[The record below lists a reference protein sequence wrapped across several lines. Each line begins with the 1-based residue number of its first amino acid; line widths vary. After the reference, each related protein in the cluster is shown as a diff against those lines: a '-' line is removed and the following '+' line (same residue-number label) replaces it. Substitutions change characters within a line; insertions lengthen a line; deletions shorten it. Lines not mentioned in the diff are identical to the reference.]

1 MLSGVSTYAKQYDQ
15 LYANSTVRE
24 SKTFEDYL
32 AEAGNNAKPAVSN
45 AAAEKAIA
53 AMQKQVGA
61 YDPHSKTDLQIPD
74 SWVTEGTNK
83 LGAKAAE
90 DFLRENGIEIKDTI
104 PTHRITDEQMEWLKS
119 RHDFSNMELHLDT
132 PECQNFY
139 GDLIVLGVCTFD
151 EIKKLFA
158 VQMPESGVLRQVNPS
173 RQTNPSDLGIN
184 GLGIGTGLRSLKQT
198 FQHTFDTQKAILSAF
213 MNGIGNRQLSALSE
227 GDQRFVQSANELLS
241 KKQELYDLLL
251 GLFE

>member
-1 MLSGVSTYAKQYDQ
+1 MLSEVSIRTKNFDLSYA
-15 LYANSTVRE
+15 ANIVRE
-24 SKTFEDYL
+24 SKKFEDYL
-32 AEAGNNAKPAVSN
+32 AEAGSNAKAQSAASSAAV
-45 AAAEKAIA
+45 EKAIIS
-53 AMQKQVGA
+53 MQKQVGV
-61 YDPHSKTDLQIPD
+61 YDPHCKTDLKIPD
-74 SWVTEGTNK
+74 HWVTEDSDK
-83 LGAKAAE
+83 LGVKAAA
-90 DFLRENGIEIKDTI
+90 DFLRENGIEIRDTI
-104 PTHRITDEQMEWLKS
+104 PTHHITDEQMEWLKS

-173 RQTNPSDLGIN
+173 DLGIN
-184 GLGIGTGLRSLKQT
+184 GLGIGTGLSSLKQT
-198 FQHTFDTQKAILSAF
+198 FEYTFDMQKAILSAF
-213 MNGIGNRQLSALSE
+213 MDSMGNKRTSALN
-227 GDQRFVQSANELLS
+227 GVDQRFVQSTSELLS